1 MAHIYI
7 YMLNM
12 SYVFKIAYLYSFDT
26 VPLNAKYIDTVDHI
40 ISKIDVIN
48 MFPVITHLVRCLK
61 SKNVIDWKF
70 YVVN

>member
-1 MAHIYI
+1 MTHNI

-12 SYVFKIAYLYSFDT
+12 SYVFKNAYLYSFDT

-40 ISKIDVIN
+40 ISKIDVIK